1 MYVKRVFYDDLSNP
15 NNYFFHEINESDW
28 NDILKIIKGMDGQ
41 LISQITMD
49 NGDEDNYLCIGGGNN
64 GLFNLYISL
73 DDNSKI
79 YTLINS
85 NPIKSKMNKLVT
97 GGQEAYFE
105 DYICVEI
112 KAILEV
118 AKFYYETG
126 EVLDKYNWEI
136 LD

>member
-1 MYVKRVFYDDLSNP
+1 MLFRS
-15 NNYFFHEINESDW
+15 
-28 NDILKIIKGMDGQ
+28 
-41 LISQITMD
+41 
-49 NGDEDNYLCIGGGNN
+49 GDEDNYLCIGGGNN

-79 YTLINS
+79 CTLINS
-85 NPIKSKMNKLVT
+85 NPIKSKMNRLVT

-112 KAILEV
+112 KTILEV